1 MDALDKYKKAWDNQ
15 PEETE
20 KVSKVDIYK
29 MTRSKS
35 SSIVKWIFIIGI
47 LELLF
52 WGGLNM
58 VFVGSSYT
66 DLYDELHLN
75 TLVYTSIYLH
85 YFIIVVFLVA
95 FYKNYK
101 SISVSDSTKTLI
113 KKILNTRKVVKYYVY
128 FNLFYAILA
137 NLIIVL
143 FIFNDL
149 DGLINYYNTHGIV
162 APSSK
167 NQLIVSL
174 IIAVVLVLSLMF
186 VILWLFYKV
195 IYGSL
200 LKKLHINY
208 QKLTKLEQSNT

>member
-58 VFVGSSYT
+58 IFVGSSYSE
-66 DLYDELHLN
+66 LYDELHLH
-75 TLVYTSIYLH
+75 TIVYTSVYLH
-85 YFIIVVFLVA
+85 YFVIVLFLIA

-128 FNLFYAILA
+128 FNIIYAALA
-137 NLIIVL
+137 NIVLVL
-143 FIFNDL
+143 FIFSDL
-149 DGLINYYNTHGIV
+149 DALISYYNNHNI
-162 APSSK
+162 PISSSK
-167 NQLIVSL
+167 SQLATSI
-174 IIAVVLVLSLMF
+174 IIAFILVLILML
-186 VILWLFYKV
+186 VILWLFYKI